1 MAALVAPSA
10 RALNKFAPSSFNAA
24 VILRAI
30 KSANVLYGRYNKRL
44 LSQNHDL
51 QELEILCA

>member
-1 MAALVAPSA
+1 MAALVEPLA

-30 KSANVLYGRYNKRL
+30 KSANMCSTNATISGYNLNTMLFK
-44 LSQNHDL
+44 S
-51 QELEILCA
+51 